1 MTTETTPG
9 RVATYD
15 DQLLARMNTMLGAMP
30 HGVLLLDRRGQVT
43 LCTHRALELLHLPVH
58 FGLTPYPLARII
70 PLLNGP
76 AFATENLDGA
86 NPKFLSGDIFTF
98 PPDRFVRL
106 TPNPIGDAGT
116 FILIEDISEQILRE
130 RARLQA
136 ESEYRSL
143 FDNAVYGIYRDRLD
157 GTPIRANPALA
168 ALNGYGSEAEHI
180 GAVTSKPTSWY
191 VDSNRPTEFMRLIT
205 TEGRVT
211 DLVSEVYRHRTRE
224 KIWITENAWYVR
236 DAAGK
241 PIFIEGT
248 ILDATERVTNHA
260 AIERQANVDSLTGA
274 ANRFRFLRQLEADTA
289 PGMAGCV
296 LYTIDLDRF
305 KEVNDSIGHAAGDII
320 LKTAAERLQA
330 IAGKNCTVARLGGD
344 EFALLQSHINTDSKA
359 AAMAALILET
369 LCQPIDVN
377 GRMIVMGA
385 SVGAA
390 AYPGHAASSEELLR
404 NSDLALY
411 EVKSSGRN
419 GFRLY
424 DTEMKIRT
432 KHRKDIARE
441 LRKAAATGGLELHYQ
456 PIVNSV
462 SGQTIGFEALMRWNH
477 PVMGSIAPDTFIPVA
492 EEAGLMTQLG
502 AWVITRA
509 CEDLA
514 LLPSGLKMGIN
525 VSASQFRSPDLLA
538 HIKDT
543 IRRTGI
549 SPSRLVFEITESV
562 LVSNAEVARYLLED
576 LRQLGAQIALDDFGT
591 GYSSLSY
598 LQQFPITMVK
608 IDRSF
613 VAGMGYQKANQ
624 AVIRAVMGIGRE
636 MDIDVVAEGIETI
649 DQVEALQSYG
659 CHIMQGYYFGKA
671 RPLTDVIADIAIAQL
686 SADEPEPDY
695 EARHDFNM
703 SQG

>member
-1 MTTETTPG
+1 MITETTPG
-9 RVATYD
+9 RVDCD
-15 DQLLARMNTMLGAMP
+15 DDRLLARMNTMLGAMP

-43 LCTHRALELLHLPVH
+43 LCTKRALELLHLPEQ
-58 FGLTPYPLARII
+58 FGHTPYPAARLIALLDRMANAADNLA
-70 PLLNGP
+70 
-76 AFATENLDGA
+76 GA
-86 NPKFLSGDIFTF
+86 NPKFLSGDIFTI

-106 TPNPIGDAGT
+106 TPNPIADAGT
-116 FILIEDISEQILRE
+116 FILIEDISEQISRE

-143 FDNAVYGIYRDRLD
+143 FDNAVYGVYRDHLD

-168 ALNGYGSEAEHI
+168 KLNGYGSEAEHI
-180 GAVTSKPTSWY
+180 EAVASKPQSWY
-191 VDSNRPTEFMRLIT
+191 VDPNRPDDFMRLIAAQ
-205 TEGRVT
+205 GRVT

-260 AIERQANVDSLTGA
+260 AIERQANIDSLTGA
-274 ANRFRFLRQLEADTA
+274 ANRFRFMRQLGADTA

-296 LYTIDLDRF
+296 LYTIDLDHF
-305 KEVNDSIGHAAGDII
+305 KEVNDSIGHAAGDVI
-320 LKTAAERLQA
+320 LKTVAERLQS
-330 IAGKNCTVARLGGD
+330 IAGSNCLVARLGGD
-344 EFALLQSHINTDSKA
+344 EFAILAGRTTAMAEA
-359 AAMAALILET
+359 AATAQRIVQA
-369 LCQPIDVN
+369 LCQPIDIS
-377 GRMIVMGA
+377 GRLLVVGA
-385 SVGAA
+385 SVGVAVF
-390 AYPGHAASSEELLR
+390 PDHAVNGVELLR

-411 EVKSSGRN
+411 EAKSSGRN
-419 GFRLY
+419 GYRFY
-424 DTEMKIRT
+424 DAEFNIRIQR
-432 KHRKDIARE
+432 RKDIVRE
-441 LRKAAATGGLELHYQ
+441 LRTAAAAGGLEVHYQ
-456 PIVNSV
+456 PVVNSLTGSTV
-462 SGQTIGFEALMRWNH
+462 GFEALMRWNH
-477 PVMGSIAPDTFIPVA
+477 PVMGNIPPGVFIPIA

-514 LLPSGLKMGIN
+514 LLPSAIKMGIN

-562 LVSNAEVARYLLED
+562 LVSNAEVVRYLLED

-613 VAGMGYQKANQ
+613 FAGMGYQKANQ

-671 RPLTDVIADIAIAQL
+671 TPLTDIIADVAIAKL
-686 SADEPEPDY
+686 GAGTPGPDTLP
-695 EARHDFNM
+695 ARSTHG
-703 SQG
+703 S